1 MVNPE
6 IHATLDTWHRT
17 KTNKQKITTQK
28 SKTNEQHGP
37 QLKTGG
43 ETIWNTHL
51 RMLYDIRNSRR

>member
-6 IHATLDTWHRT
+6 THATLDTWHRT
-17 KTNKQKITTQK
+17 KTNKQNIATQK

-37 QLKTGG
+37 QLKTEG

-51 RMLYDIRNSRR
+51 